1 MFDDFRDQVNESDF
15 DEPEEEVTEIG
26 DFIDEPQE
34 KPSYFLGMTPVQRLI
49 ISVELLFMVCISGFL
64 ILLVLGRIEP
74 PF

>member
-15 DEPEEEVTEIG
+15 EEPEEEVTEIG
-26 DFIDEPQE
+26 AFMDEPRE
-34 KPSYFLGMTPVQRLI
+34 KPGYFLGMTPVQRLI